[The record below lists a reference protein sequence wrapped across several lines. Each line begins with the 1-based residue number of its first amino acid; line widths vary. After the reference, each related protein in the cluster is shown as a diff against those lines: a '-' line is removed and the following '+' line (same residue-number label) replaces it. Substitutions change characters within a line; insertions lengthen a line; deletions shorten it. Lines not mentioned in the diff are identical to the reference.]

1 MITDYSLYTSNSSA
15 ATADDKA
22 VRDGVV
28 SVPGSHTTTR
38 EERRRHRNHAAASVA
53 PSATVKV
60 LKSRKS
66 SRKSEASVDNSLR
79 DFMES
84 ARTFFISPTFRFL
97 SGLFFIG
104 LAAWLF
110 VAVISFLQFGFADQT
125 VTVKSAVAAVN
136 RVADAAGVD
145 GIDMVKNITG
155 KQGAVVARK
164 TVADG
169 YGVGVLV
176 VVFWLVMLALKQ
188 FRVVRFKTVNFTIKC
203 LIAMITTSLIVGCAT
218 IAFDTDFSLGGNHG
232 RMVNQVI
239 IDNVGWPGAVILCVF
254 MLTMFVAICMSD
266 VVRWIMRKRREH
278 AERKSALAAE
288 RARKEELEM
297 EAEKRREQDVF
308 DEVQAGEHTVE
319 STIEV
324 SETPVEKPMAFNPD
338 DEALTY
344 IEDEEEETLQF
355 TSHDGDE
362 GNACNATGEDSVGE
376 YEDSSMRVNVN
387 HIDTADAAE
396 VEDHAAALIDP
407 RGELPDYRFPP
418 VLLLREA
425 EHQVPLDREEQIANK
440 ERIRKTLADFGIPIV
455 GIEATVGPT
464 VTLYEV
470 VPEEGIRVS
479 KIRNLSDDIAR
490 SIEAKGV
497 RIIAPI
503 PGKSTVGI
511 EVPNKRPQTVS
522 MRTVLTSRR
531 YLESRSELPMAIGVT
546 ISNEVYETDLADMPH
561 LLVAGATGQ
570 GKSVG
575 LNAIIASLIY
585 RRHPSELKFVLVDP
599 KTVEFSLYSVLEHHY
614 LAAVEGEEAIVTDMN
629 KVLPILSSLTIEM
642 DDRYRLL
649 KDAKVR
655 NLPRYNEK
663 FRSGQLSPKDG
674 HRFMPYIVVIVDE
687 YADLLMTAGKEIEK
701 PIARLAQKAR
711 AVGIHLIVATQRPS
725 TDVVTGMIKAN
736 FPSRIAFKTSSP
748 IDSKTIL
755 NNTSADKLIG
765 RGDMLIS
772 NRGEIKRVQ
781 CAFIDTPE
789 VEAICDY
796 ISREPGYTA
805 PYRLP
810 DPLVGSDGEELK
822 SNDGFDGKI
831 DEKFAEVAREVC
843 NMEYASTSAVQ
854 RRHGLGYNRAG
865 RIMDQLERYG
875 IVGPAHGGK
884 PRSVLADPQTVEEI
898 IAELNKV

>member
-1 MITDYSLYTSNSSA
+1 MATDYSLYTSDSSPRQSGHGRED
-15 ATADDKA
+15 T
-22 VRDGVV
+22 
-28 SVPGSHTTTR
+28 VPGSHTTTR
-38 EERRRHRNHAAASVA
+38 EERRRHRSHAAASSS
-53 PSATVKV
+53 PSATVTV
-60 LKSRKS
+60 SRPRKS
-66 SRKSEASVDNSLR
+66 TRKNAPQPVDNSLT
-79 DFMES
+79 ELVAS
-84 ARTFFISPTFRFL
+84 ARAFFTSSTFRFL
-97 SGLFFIG
+97 LGLTFIG
-104 LAAWLF
+104 LAVWLL
-110 VAVISFLQFGFADQT
+110 VAVISFVQTGFADQSATAGAAET
-125 VTVKSAVAAVN
+125 VMQGGAAAPEVQN
-136 RVADAAGVD
+136 AAGA
-145 GIDMVKNITG
+145 
-155 KQGAVVARK
+155 QGAKIARA

-169 YGVGVLV
+169 YGIAVLV
-176 VVFWLVMLALKQ
+176 IVFWFVMLALKQ
-188 FRVVRFKTVNFTIKC
+188 FRIVRFKTVNFTIKC
-203 LIAMITTSLIVGCAT
+203 LIALITVSLIVGCAT
-218 IAFDTDFSLGGNHG
+218 IAFDTVFSLGGTHG

-239 IDNVGWPGAVILCVF
+239 IDNVGWPGAVILSIL

-266 VVRWIMRKRREH
+266 VVRWAMRKRKERNERRAAIE
-278 AERKSALAAE
+278 AERI
-288 RARKEELEM
+288 RQEELEK
-297 EAEKRREQDVF
+297 EAAKRREQDML
-308 DEVQAGEHTVE
+308 DEVNAGEHSVE
-319 STIEV
+319 TAGQTE
-324 SETPVEKPMAFNPD
+324 ENPHEEPMEFNPD

-344 IEDEEEETLQF
+344 VDEDELLQF
-355 TSHDGDE
+355 TNKEAEQAAPD
-362 GNACNATGEDSVGE
+362 NPTGGGVPESE
-376 YEDSSMRVNVN
+376 MIDSSMRVNVN
-387 HIDTADAAE
+387 HIDTADEDE

-418 VLLLREA
+418 VTLLREA
-425 EHQVPLDREEQIANK
+425 EKQVSLDRDEQLANK
-440 ERIRKTLADFGIPIV
+440 QRIRKTLADFGIPIV

-511 EVPNKRPQTVS
+511 EVPNKYPQTVS
-522 MRTVLTSRR
+522 MRTVLTSRK

-546 ISNEVYETDLADMPH
+546 ISNDVYETDLADMPH

-614 LAAVEGEEAIVTDMN
+614 LASVEGEEAIVTDMG

-649 KDAKVR
+649 KEAKVR

-663 FRSGQLSPKDG
+663 FRAGQLSVKDG

-765 RGDMLIS
+765 KGDMLIA

-789 VEAICDY
+789 VEAICEY

-822 SNDGFDGKI
+822 SNEAFDGKV
-831 DEKFAEVAREVC
+831 DELFAEVARAVC
-843 NMEYASTSAVQ
+843 NMDTASTSSVQ
-854 RRHGLGYNRAG
+854 RRYGLGYNRAG

-884 PRSVLADPQTVEEI
+884 PRAVLADQRMVEEI
-898 IAELNKV
+898 LASLGV

>member
-1 MITDYSLYTSNSSA
+1 MITDYSLYTPHSHSVDA
-15 ATADDKA
+15 AENKA
-22 VRDGVV
+22 GKDGGEY
-28 SVPGSHTTTR
+28 VPGSHTTTR
-38 EERRRHRNHAAASVA
+38 QERRRNRSYAAASVVS
-53 PSATVKV
+53 SATVKPA
-60 LKSRKS
+60 KIRKS
-66 SRKSEASVDNSLR
+66 SRKGITSTQDTSLR
-79 DFMES
+79 DLVVS
-84 ARTFFISPTFRFL
+84 ARTFFESPTFRFL
-97 SGLFFIG
+97 LGLVFIG
-104 LAAWLF
+104 ISAWLL
-110 VAVISFLQFGFADQT
+110 VAVISFLHNGFADQT
-125 VTVKSAVAAVN
+125 AT
-136 RVADAAGVD
+136 AAGAVTEKVHNAA
-145 GIDMVKNITG
+145 GQ
-155 KQGAVVARK
+155 QGAKVAQV

-169 YGVGVLV
+169 YGVAVLV
-176 VVFWLVMLALKQ
+176 VVFWLGMLALKQ
-188 FRVVRFKTVNFTIKC
+188 FRLVRFKTVNFTIKC
-203 LIAMITTSLIVGCAT
+203 IIALITVSLIVGCAT
-218 IAFDTDFSLGGNHG
+218 IALDTVFSLGGTHG
-232 RMVNQVI
+232 RMVNQLI
-239 IDNVGWPGAVILCVF
+239 IDNIGWPGAVILCILMMTV
-254 MLTMFVAICMSD
+254 FVAICMSD
-266 VVRWIMRKRREH
+266 VVRWAMRKRRER
-278 AERKSALAAE
+278 AERRAAQEAE
-288 RARKEELEM
+288 RVRQEELKL
-297 EAEKRREQDVF
+297 EAEKRRHQDVL
-308 DEVQAGEHTVE
+308 DEVQAGEHAVE
-319 STIEV
+319 TEDDRQDIPLE
-324 SETPVEKPMAFNPD
+324 EPMAFNPD

-344 IEDEEEETLQF
+344 IEEEEEQLQF
-355 TSHDGDE
+355 TPQENGLQEENSS
-362 GNACNATGEDSVGE
+362 AVLIPDSDV
-376 YEDSSMRVNVN
+376 DSSMRVNVN

-396 VEDHAAALIDP
+396 VEEHAAGLIDP

-418 VLLLREA
+418 VTLLREA
-425 EHQVPLDREEQIANK
+425 EQQVALDRDEQIANK
-440 ERIRKTLADFGIPIV
+440 ARIRKTLADFGIPIV
-455 GIEATVGPT
+455 DIEATIGPT

-470 VPEEGIRVS
+470 IPQEGIRVS

-490 SIEAKGV
+490 AIEAKGV

-511 EVPNKRPQTVS
+511 EVPNKHPQTVS

-546 ISNEVYETDLADMPH
+546 ISNEIFETDLADMPH

-585 RRHPSELKFVLVDP
+585 RRHPSELKFVLIDP

-614 LAAVEGEEAIVTDMN
+614 LAAVEGEEAIVTDMG

-663 FRSGQLSPKDG
+663 YRSGQLSPRSG

-765 RGDMLIS
+765 RGDMLIA

-796 ISREPGYTA
+796 ISHEPGYTE

-810 DPLVGSDGEELK
+810 EPLVGSDGEDIK
-822 SNDGFDGKI
+822 DKDAFDGKI
-831 DEKFAEVAREVC
+831 DELFAEVARLIC
-843 NMEYASTSAVQ
+843 NMESASTSAVQ
-854 RRHGLGYNRAG
+854 RRYGLGYNRAG

-875 IVGPAHGGK
+875 IVGPARGGK
-884 PRSVLADPQTVEEI
+884 PRAVLADQQTVENI
-898 IAELNKV
+898 IASLNLS

>member
-1 MITDYSLYTSNSSA
+1 MITDYSLYTSDSSSVA
-15 ATADDKA
+15 SAGDKVERGGA
-22 VRDGVV
+22 V
-28 SVPGSHTTTR
+28 SAPGSHTTTR
-38 EERRRHRNHAAASVA
+38 VERRRHRTHAAASQA
-53 PSATVKV
+53 PSATVKTT
-60 LKSRKS
+60 KSRKPA
-66 SRKSEASVDNSLR
+66 RKSGASVQDTSLR
-79 DFMES
+79 DFVES
-84 ARTFFISPTFRFL
+84 ARTFFNSPTFRFL

-104 LAAWLF
+104 LASWLF
-110 VAVISFLQFGFADQT
+110 VAVISFLQHGFADQT
-125 VTVKSAVAAVN
+125 ATVKAAVEAVN
-136 RVADAAGVD
+136 NVSDAAGADV
-145 GIDMVKNITG
+145 VRNIAG
-155 KQGAVVARK
+155 KQGAEVSRI

-169 YGVGVLV
+169 YGVAVLV
-176 VVFWLVMLALKQ
+176 AVFWLVMLALKQ

-203 LIAMITTSLIVGCAT
+203 LIALITMSLIVGCAT

-266 VVRWIMRKRREH
+266 VVRWVIRKRRER
-278 AERKSALAAE
+278 AERRAALEAE
-288 RARKEELEM
+288 RVRQEELGL
-297 EAEKRREQDVF
+297 EAEKRRQQDVL
-308 DEVQAGEHTVE
+308 DEVQAGEHAMEPTGEPQEPPAAE
-319 STIEV
+319 S
-324 SETPVEKPMAFNPD
+324 MAFKPD

-344 IEDEEEETLQF
+344 IEEDEDESPQF
-355 TSHDGDE
+355 TRQDAGPESAE
-362 GNACNATGEDSVGE
+362 ESSAVSRAEEDVM
-376 YEDSSMRVNVN
+376 DPSMRVNVN

-418 VLLLREA
+418 VTLLREA
-425 EHQVPLDREEQIANK
+425 GHQVSLDRDEQIANK

-546 ISNEVYETDLADMPH
+546 ISNEIYETDLADMPH

-585 RRHPSELKFVLVDP
+585 RRHPSELKFVLIDP

-614 LAAVEGEEAIVTDMN
+614 LASVEGEEAIVTDMG

-663 FRSGQLSPKDG
+663 YRSGQLSPKDG

-789 VEAICDY
+789 VEAICDF

-810 DPLVGSDGEELK
+810 DPIVGSDGEELR
-822 SNDGFDGKI
+822 SNDGFDGKV
-831 DEKFAEVAREVC
+831 DELFAEVARSVC
-843 NMEYASTSAVQ
+843 NMESASTSAVQ
-854 RRHGLGYNRAG
+854 RRYGLGYNRAG

-884 PRSVLADPQTVEEI
+884 PRAVLADPQTVENI
-898 IAELNKV
+898 IASLS